1 MAGKILFRPLKMEVI
16 EPATDINTIL
26 EDTAWAAAEV
36 WGRTQGGV
44 TLSQPIETTEII
56 ADDSREPVY
65 KYREI
70 IGSTLTVNLLE
81 VDKEK
86 LMTIFGGEAATTT
99 TTTGFIVNKQP
110 ISTKKA
116 VRFTTQDIQTG
127 EKLYIVYPNVEF
139 TCEADLELVDSETVV
154 PFTLDVLSDSNGF
167 KWGYYEANSGV

>member
-1 MAGKILFRPLKMEVI
+1 VAGKILFRPLRMEVI

-26 EDTAWAAAEV
+26 KDTAWAAAEV

-70 IGSTLTVNLLE
+70 IRSTLTVNLLE

-86 LMTIFGGEAATTT
+86 LMTIFGGETDTASGGFKVNRKPVTTR
-99 TTTGFIVNKQP
+99 
-110 ISTKKA
+110 KA
-116 VRFTTQDIQTG
+116 VRFTTQDVTTG
-127 EKLYIVYPNVEF
+127 ALVYIVFPNVEF
-139 TCEADLELVDSETVV
+139 TCEADLELADSETVI
-154 PFTLDVLSDSNGF
+154 PFTLDILHDSNGY
-167 KWGYYEANSGV
+167 KWGYYEAA

>member
-1 MAGKILFRPLKMEVI
+1 VAGKILFRPLRMEVI

-26 EDTAWAAAEV
+26 KDTAWAAAEV

-70 IGSTLTVNLLE
+70 IRSTLTVNLLE

-110 ISTKKA
+110 VSTKKA
-116 VRFTTQDIQTG
+116 VRFTTQDVTTG
-127 EKLYIVYPNVEF
+127 ALVYIVFPNVEF
-139 TCEADLELVDSETVV
+139 TCEADLELADSETVI
-154 PFTLDVLSDSNGF
+154 PFTLDILHDSNGY
-167 KWGYYEANSGV
+167 KWGYYEAA

>member
-1 MAGKILFRPLKMEVI
+1 MAGKILFRPLRMEVI

-26 EDTAWAAAEV
+26 KDTAWAAAEV

-70 IGSTLTVNLLE
+70 IRSTLTVNLLE

-86 LMTIFGGEAATTT
+86 LMTIFGGETDTASGGFKVNRKPVTTR
-99 TTTGFIVNKQP
+99 
-110 ISTKKA
+110 KA
-116 VRFTTQDIQTG
+116 VRFTTQDVTTG
-127 EKLYIVYPNVEF
+127 ALVYIVFPNVEF
-139 TCEADLELVDSETVV
+139 TCEADLELADSETVI
-154 PFTLDVLSDSNGF
+154 PFTLDILHDSNGY
-167 KWGYYEANSGV
+167 KWGYYEAA

>member
-1 MAGKILFRPLKMEVI
+1 MAGKILFRPLRMEVI
-16 EPATDINTIL
+16 APATDINTIL
-26 EDTAWAAAEV
+26 QDTAWAAAEV

-70 IGSTLTVNLLE
+70 IRSTLTVNLLE

-110 ISTKKA
+110 VSTKKA
-116 VRFTTQDIQTG
+116 VRFTTQDVTTG
-127 EKLYIVYPNVEF
+127 ALVYIVFPNVEF
-139 TCEADLELVDSETVV
+139 TCEADLELADSETVI
-154 PFTLDVLSDSNGF
+154 PFTLDILHDSNGY
-167 KWGYYEANSGV
+167 KWGYYEAA